1 MMKTKLL
8 LAFIIIN
15 LVVPKSAY
23 TQITEFKITASD
35 GASLDGFGFSASI
48 SGDYAIVT
56 AIWDDDNGNNS
67 GSAYVFKRTGTSWAQ
82 ESKLLASD
90 GSEENIFGVSASIS
104 GDYIIVGASGN
115 SNATGSAYVF
125 KRTGTSWSQ
134 EAKLFASDGASF
146 DFFGGSVSDLPP
158 KSWNRYR
165 VTHLVYFQLKGG
177 RKMRPRKYTTEKII
191 IKLRE
196 AEVLISQ
203 GMDADEAS
211 RQIGVSRQTFYR
223 WRKEFGGMRVDQAR
237 RLKVLQKENLR
248 LKHIV
253 ADKELDIQ
261 ILKETLSLES
271 KNF

>member
-1 MMKTKLL
+1 
-8 LAFIIIN
+8 
-15 LVVPKSAY
+15 
-23 TQITEFKITASD
+23 
-35 GASLDGFGFSASI
+35 
-48 SGDYAIVT
+48 
-56 AIWDDDNGNNS
+56 
-67 GSAYVFKRTGTSWAQ
+67 
-82 ESKLLASD
+82 
-90 GSEENIFGVSASIS
+90 
-104 GDYIIVGASGN
+104 
-115 SNATGSAYVF
+115 
-125 KRTGTSWSQ
+125 
-134 EAKLFASDGASF
+134 
-146 DFFGGSVSDLPP
+146 
-158 KSWNRYR
+158 
-165 VTHLVYFQLKGG
+165 
-177 RKMRPRKYTTEKII
+177 MRPRKYSSEKII

-203 GMDADEAS
+203 GMDVDEVS